1 MVWSWLYDTKSFLQ
15 EGTLCHL
22 RNLIDRRNI
31 SATAADDFNAC
42 EDFFVTVVHS
52 HIVAATMDY
61 LQMKTV
67 KDTPIHPVLKE
78 GIWLESDDERR
89 DALDVISKE
98 IVKNYVDILAH
109 NNLDED
115 IQQDKV
121 MSYKVGIMAL
131 TATAT
136 KQVRENVQGLLG
148 MRDPLCII
156 QSPDKDNILFTSIA
170 IKGYNT
176 YEVSNIFNLILEE
189 LRPELTTLPR
199 IIVFCKLHT
208 F

>member
-98 IVKNYVDILAH
+98 IPYSLKFSWRVNFVVFVVMGLPTKFKPRKSLKCHPLTGYVNCQPRKLNH
-109 NNLDED
+109 
-115 IQQDKV
+115 
-121 MSYKVGIMAL
+121 
-131 TATAT
+131 
-136 KQVRENVQGLLG
+136 
-148 MRDPLCII
+148 
-156 QSPDKDNILFTSIA
+156 
-170 IKGYNT
+170 
-176 YEVSNIFNLILEE
+176 E
-189 LRPELTTLPR
+189 LP
-199 IIVFCKLHT
+199 H
-208 F
+208 